1 MIYGSCQI
9 WDVRSPVGRSTSLKV
24 TKGSQLS
31 SIRKTLLYRIALFL
45 MIISS
50 TCAIMRK
57 FQRISAPSA
66 PGSNTATIPKV
77 FPAKAPQQSFHLL
90 VEAVQNQVEADVP
103 VTNLVVTVEPQS
115 DDFVVDYL
123 TYNFLGF
130 WV

>member
-1 MIYGSCQI
+1 MIDGSCKTCAA
-9 WDVRSPVGRSTSLKV
+9 RLLVGRSTSFTA

-57 FQRISAPSA
+57 FQRISVPSA
-66 PGSNTATIPKV
+66 PGSNTTTIAKV
-77 FPAKAPQQSFHLL
+77 FPAKVSHQNFHLL
-90 VEAVQNQVEADVP
+90 VEAVQNRVESWVP
-103 VTNLVVTVEPQS
+103 AANLVVTVEPKS